1 VKLAEVPLA
10 AMKSTTPLPR
20 VLTAAVSFLLLATS
34 GPAAEFKFGDKTFT
48 VPDGYTVERI
58 AAAPL
63 VDRPIA
69 VAFDEQ
75 GRMYATDSAGM
86 TDKADKQ
93 LAAKPHRIR
102 RLVDTDGDGAFDTST
117 IFADKLMF
125 PEGCLWHEGSLYV
138 AAPPELWKFTDT
150 DDDGIADR
158 REVWHDGKTVTGCAN
173 DAHGPYLGRDG
184 WFYWTKGAFAE
195 QNYTLP
201 NGKPFK
207 TRASHIFRARPDH
220 SGLEPVLTGG
230 MDNPVNVT
238 FLSTGERILSCTF
251 FQYPAA
257 GRRDG
262 LIHAIYGGV
271 YGKTH
276 DSIYEHTMT
285 GEVMPVLT
293 HMGAAAPC
301 GLIAGSASLFGGG
314 QRDTLFACYFNLHQV
329 ARHELVPNGATF
341 TTRDMVFFASDH
353 PDVHPTDVLE
363 DADGSL
369 IVVDTGGWYKVCCP
383 TSQLAKPD
391 VLGAIYRV
399 RKVGAPK
406 PADPRGLK
414 IAWAKQSSA
423 DLARL
428 LDDPRHYVQQRAI
441 AQLGKLGGQAV
452 ATLAKVPGGKGSTT
466 AKQNAI
472 WALTRIEGKA
482 AREAV
487 STAVF
492 SQDIEVRLAAIHSA
506 GLWRD
511 AGALA
516 PLRYSLSRDNGP
528 AARAAAEALG
538 RIGDKSAVPLLLGA
552 AERLP
557 QIENTDAR
565 RVLEHSLIYALIEI
579 GDTTAIREEL
589 TRVLPAAR
597 QKLVLNTT
605 GGANDTAASLWRA
618 ALVALDQIGGNELK
632 PEEVAALRHSAHA
645 DLRETAFWIASH
657 RPEVGDRLA
666 LSYYGDLLFDSLPR
680 PDLATTSAQ
689 LARLA
694 GSKAIQDTLCK
705 LLTEPDV
712 PRLSR
717 RIAVRA
723 MTLARLKETP
733 AAWIEVLNRM
743 LGGDDFEVVAEAVT
757 AVRALNL
764 PKQGTKG
771 LFLTLQDVGADRDV
785 PADTR
790 LDALAIAG
798 TPASVD
804 KPLFD
809 FLLASVAPEQPHLS
823 RTAAANILAKAKLSP
838 AQQLALAEHA
848 RRVGPL
854 ELPRL
859 LPAFERGANEELGL
873 KLVAAL
879 GESAGVSGLRVDLL
893 KPLFAKYP
901 PAVQE
906 AGQKLITRFNADEA
920 AQAAQLGKL
929 VEELRGGDVRRGH
942 LVFLSAK
949 AACYSC
955 HKLGHGGGTLG
966 PDLTNIGKVRTE
978 RDLIEAIVFPNA
990 SFVRGYEPFTVAT
1003 KGGED
1008 FTGIIRN
1015 DAPDEIVLAVGPQL
1029 EQRIP
1034 RADVTELRPSAV
1046 SLMPAGLDAVLTK
1059 QELADLVAFLKNVQR

>member
-1 VKLAEVPLA
+1 MNPQPLVSRACLTALLLVPLA
-10 AMKSTTPLPR
+10 PSAFS
-20 VLTAAVSFLLLATS
+20 
-34 GPAAEFKFGDKTFT
+34 AEFKFGDATIT

-63 VDRPIA
+63 VERPIA
-69 VAFDEQ
+69 VSYDEL
-75 GRMYATDSAGM
+75 GRLYVTDSAGM

-93 LAAKPHRIR
+93 IIAKPHRIR
-102 RLVDTDGDGAFDTST
+102 RLVDTDGDGIFDQST
-117 IFADKLMF
+117 VFADKLMF

-138 AAPPELWKFTDT
+138 AAPPEIWKFTDT
-150 DDDGIADR
+150 DDDGVADR

-195 QNYTLP
+195 QSYTLP

-220 SGLEPVLTGG
+220 TGLEPVLTGG

-257 GRRDG
+257 GKRDG

-285 GEVMPVLT
+285 GDVLPVLT

-301 GLIAGSASLFGGG
+301 GLIAASGSLFGGG
-314 QRDTLFACYFNLHQV
+314 QRDNLYACYFNLHQV
-329 ARHELVPNGATF
+329 VRHELIPNGATF
-341 TTRDMVFFASDH
+341 TTRDTVFFASDH

-369 IVVDTGGWYKVCCP
+369 IIVDTGGWYKVCCP

-399 RKVGAPK
+399 RKVGAPRL
-406 PADPRGLK
+406 ADPRGLK
-414 IAWAKQSSA
+414 IAWAKQSPA

-428 LDDPRHYVQQRAI
+428 LDDPRHYVQQRAL
-441 AQLGKLGGQAV
+441 AQLGKLGGSAV
-452 ATLAKVPGGKGSTT
+452 ATLASVPGGRGSTV

-472 WALTRIEGKA
+472 WALTRIEGNA
-482 AREAV
+482 ARAAV
-487 STAVF
+487 NAAIASP
-492 SQDIEVRLAAIHSA
+492 DPEVRLAAIHSA
-506 GLWRD
+506 ALWRD
-511 AGALA
+511 AGALPA
-516 PLRYSLSRDNGP
+516 LLSALSRDLGP
-528 AARAAAEALG
+528 TARAAAEALG
-538 RIGDKSAVPLLLGA
+538 RLGDPRAVPALLATA
-552 AERLP
+552 ARLP
-557 QIENTDAR
+557 QIENADAR
-565 RVLEHSLIYALIEI
+565 RVLEHSLTYALIEI
-579 GDTTAIREEL
+579 GNPTAIREEL
-589 TRVLPAAR
+589 TRALPAAR
-597 QKLVLNTT
+597 QPLVLHNT
-605 GGANDTAASLWRA
+605 GGDHTAAAALWRA
-618 ALVALDQIGGNELK
+618 ALVALDQIGGTELK
-632 PEEVAALRHSAHA
+632 PEEVAALRHAAHA

-666 LSYYGDLLFDSLPR
+666 RDFQTDLLQSGAAR
-680 PDLATTSAQ
+680 PAPDTLAVQ

-694 GSKAIQDTLCK
+694 KSPAIQQTLHAIAGN
-705 LLTEPDV
+705 TQAPPDA
-712 PRLSR
+712 RL
-717 RIAVRA
+717 IALRA
-723 MTLARLKETP
+723 MAHAGLKETP
-733 AAWIEVLNRM
+733 SAWLDTLTALLR
-743 LGGDDFEVVAEAVT
+743 GDHAELTRQSVAT
-757 AVRALNL
+757 LRALTL
-764 PKQGTKG
+764 PKRAPEE
-771 LFLTLQDVGADRDV
+771 LLAALREIGARADL

-798 TPASVD
+798 TPATVEQ
-804 KPLFD
+804 PLFD
-809 FLLASVAPEQPHLS
+809 FLLASVAPAQPHLT
-823 RTAAANILAKAKLSP
+823 RTTAANILAKARLSP
-838 AQQLALAEHA
+838 AQQLALADAA
-848 RRVGPL
+848 RTLGPL
-854 ELPRL
+854 ELPRI
-859 LPAFERGANEELGL
+859 LPAFERGANEALGR

-879 GESAGVSGLRVDLL
+879 GASTGFNGLRVDLL

-901 PAVQE
+901 PPVQA
-906 AGQKLITRFNADEA
+906 AGQALIARLNADEA
-920 AQAAQLGKL
+920 TQAAQLGRL
-929 VEELRGGDVRRGH
+929 VEELRDGDLRRGH

-949 AACYSC
+949 AACASC
-955 HKLGHGGGTLG
+955 HKLGHGGGNLG

-990 SFVRGYEPFTVAT
+990 SFVRGYEPFTVVT
-1003 KGGED
+1003 RGGD
-1008 FTGIIRN
+1008 DYTGIIRN
-1015 DAPDEIVLAVGPQL
+1015 DAPDEIVLAIGPQL

-1034 RADVTELRPSAV
+1034 RADVTEVRPAAV

-1059 QELADLVAFLKNVQR
+1059 QELADLVAFLKNAQR

>member
-1 VKLAEVPLA
+1 MNPQPLVFRA
-10 AMKSTTPLPR
+10 C
-20 VLTAAVSFLLLATS
+20 LTALLLVP
-34 GPAAEFKFGDKTFT
+34 PAPPAFPAEFKFGDATLT

-63 VDRPIA
+63 VERPIA
-69 VAFDEQ
+69 VSFDEQ
-75 GRMYATDSAGM
+75 GRLYVTDSAGM
-86 TDKADKQ
+86 TDKAEQQ

-102 RLVDTDGDGAFDTST
+102 RLADTDGDGIFDTST

-125 PEGCLWHEGSLYV
+125 PEGCLWHQGSLYV
-138 AAPPELWKFTDT
+138 AAPPEIWKFTDT
-150 DDDGIADR
+150 DDDGVADR
-158 REVWHDGKTVTGCAN
+158 REVWHDGKTLTGCAN

-201 NGKPFK
+201 NGRPFT

-257 GRRDG
+257 GKRDG

-285 GEVMPVLT
+285 GDVLPVLA

-301 GLIAGSASLFGGG
+301 GLIAASGGLFGGG
-314 QRDTLFACYFNLHQV
+314 QRDNLYACYFNLHQV
-329 ARHELVPNGATF
+329 VRHELVPNGATF
-341 TTRDMVFFASDH
+341 TTRDTVFFASDH

-399 RKVGAPK
+399 RKLGAPK
-406 PADPRGLK
+406 PADPRGLQ
-414 IAWAKQSSA
+414 IAWAKQSPA
-423 DLARL
+423 NLARL
-428 LDDPRHYVQQRAI
+428 LEDPRHYVQQRAI
-441 AQLGKLGGQAV
+441 VQLGELGTRAV
-452 ATLAKVPGGKGSTT
+452 STLAKVPGGEGSTI

-482 AREAV
+482 AR
-487 STAVF
+487 TAVNAAIA
-492 SQDIEVRLAAIHSA
+492 SPAPEVRLAAIHSA
-506 GLWRD
+506 ALWRD
-511 AGALA
+511 ASALPA
-516 PLRYSLSRDNGP
+516 LLPALTRDLGST
-528 AARAAAEALG
+528 ARAAAEALG
-538 RIGDKSAVPLLLGA
+538 RIGDQSAVPALLATA
-552 AERLP
+552 ARLP
-557 QIENTDAR
+557 QIENADAR

-579 GDTTAIREEL
+579 GNPTAIREEL

-597 QKLVLNTT
+597 QKLVLTTT
-605 GGANDTAASLWRA
+605 GGDHDSAAALWRA
-618 ALVALDQIGGNELK
+618 ALVALDQIGGPELK
-632 PEEVAALRHSAHA
+632 PEEVAALRHAVHA
-645 DLRETAFWIASH
+645 ELRETAFWIASH

-666 LSYYGDLLFDSLPR
+666 RDFHSDLFLNNAPR
-680 PDLATTSAQ
+680 PDPETTPVQ

-694 GSKAIQDTLCK
+694 KSPAIQETLHTIAGSNDAP
-705 LLTEPDV
+705 LDS
-712 PRLSR
+712 RL
-717 RIAVRA
+717 IALRA
-723 MTLARLKETP
+723 MAQANLKETP
-733 AAWIEVLNRM
+733 RSWLDLLPGVLATHQPDLVRQAVAA
-743 LGGDDFEVVAEAVT
+743 A
-757 AVRALNL
+757 RAWTL
-764 PKQGTKG
+764 PKKGTDD
-771 LFLTLQDVGADRDV
+771 LFAALRATGANAWL
-785 PADTR
+785 PADVR

-798 TPASVD
+798 TPASVEQ
-804 KPLFD
+804 PLFD
-809 FLLASVAPEQPHLS
+809 FLLASAAPTQPHLT
-823 RTAAANILAKAKLSP
+823 RTTAANILAKARLSP
-838 AQQLALAEHA
+838 AQQLALADAA
-848 RRVGPL
+848 RTLGPL
-854 ELPRL
+854 ELPRV
-859 LPAFERGANEELGL
+859 LPAFERGANETLGL
-873 KLVAAL
+873 KLVNALHTAA
-879 GESAGVSGLRVDLL
+879 GFHGLRVDLL
-893 KPLFAKYP
+893 KSLFAKYP
-901 PAVQE
+901 PPVLA
-906 AGQKLITRFNADEA
+906 AGQALIARLNADEA
-920 AQAAQLGKL
+920 TQAAQLGRL
-929 VEELRGGDVRRGH
+929 VEELRDGDVRRGH

-990 SFVRGYEPFTVAT
+990 SFVRGYEPFTVIT
-1003 KGGED
+1003 KGGDD
-1008 FTGIIRN
+1008 FTGVIRN

-1029 EQRIP
+1029 EQRIA
-1034 RADVTELRPSAV
+1034 RADVRELRPSAV
-1046 SLMPAGLDAVLTK
+1046 SLMPAGLDTVLTK
-1059 QELADLVAFLKNVQR
+1059 QELADLVAFLKHARR

>member
-1 VKLAEVPLA
+1 MKPVSSVLLA
-10 AMKSTTPLPR
+10 AG
-20 VLTAAVSFLLLATS
+20 TAAWLLAHAS
-34 GPAAEFKFGDKTFT
+34 PARAAEFKFGDATIT
-48 VPDGYTVERI
+48 VPDGYMVERI
-58 AAAPL
+58 AAAP
-63 VDRPIA
+63 VVERPIA

-93 LAAKPHRIR
+93 IIAKPHRIR
-102 RLVDTDGDGAFDTST
+102 RLVDTNGDGVFDNST
-117 IFADKLMF
+117 VFADKLMF

-150 DDDGIADR
+150 DDDGVADQ

-195 QNYTLP
+195 QNYTLS

-220 SGLEPVLTGG
+220 TGLEPVLTGG

-257 GRRDG
+257 GKRDG

-285 GEVMPVLT
+285 GDVLPVLA

-301 GLIAGSASLFGGG
+301 GLIAASGSLFGGG
-314 QRDTLFACYFNLHQV
+314 QRDNLYACYFNLHQV
-329 ARHELVPNGATF
+329 VRHELVPNGATF
-341 TTRDMVFFASDH
+341 TTRDTVFFSSDH

-406 PADPRGLK
+406 LTDPRGLK
-414 IAWAKQSSA
+414 IAWAKQSAA
-423 DLARL
+423 DLAKL
-428 LDDPRHYVQQRAI
+428 LDDPRHCVQQRAI
-441 AQLGKLGGQAV
+441 AELGKLGGPV
-452 ATLAKVPGGKGSTT
+452 VSTLAKIPGGKGSTT
-466 AKQNAI
+466 SKQNSL
-472 WALTRIEGKA
+472 WALARIEGKA
-482 AREAV
+482 AREAGR
-487 STAVF
+487 SAIY
-492 SQDIEVRLAAIHSA
+492 SQDLGVRLAAIHSA
-506 GLWRD
+506 ALWRD

-516 PLRYSLSRDNGP
+516 PLKYSLSRDNGP

-538 RIGDKSAVPLLLGA
+538 RIGDQSAVPLLLGV

-557 QIENTDAR
+557 QVENADAR

-579 GDTTAIREEL
+579 GDASAIREEL

-618 ALVALDQIGGNELK
+618 ALVAMDQIGGMELK
-632 PEEVAALRHSAHA
+632 PEEVAALRYSAHA
-645 DLRETAFWIASH
+645 DLRETAFWIASR

-680 PDLATTSAQ
+680 PDIATTSAQ

-717 RIAVRA
+717 RIAVHA

-743 LGGDDFEVVAEAVT
+743 LGGNDFEVVAEAVT

-798 TPASVD
+798 TPATVEQ
-804 KPLFD
+804 PLFD
-809 FLLASVAPEQPHLS
+809 FLLASVAPTQPHLT
-823 RTAAANILAKAKLSP
+823 RTTAANILAKARLSP
-838 AQQLALAEHA
+838 AQQLALADAA
-848 RRVGPL
+848 RALGPL
-854 ELPRL
+854 ELPRV
-859 LPAFERGANEELGL
+859 LPAFERGANEALGL

-879 GESAGVSGLRVDLL
+879 GASTGFNGLRVDLL

-901 PAVQE
+901 PPVQT
-906 AGQKLITRFNADEA
+906 AGQALIARLNADEA
-920 AQAAQLGKL
+920 TQAAQLGRL
-929 VEELRGGDVRRGH
+929 VEELRDGDIRRGH

-949 AACYSC
+949 AACASC
-955 HKLGHGGGTLG
+955 HKLGHGGGNLG

-1003 KGGED
+1003 KSGDD

-1015 DAPDEIVLAVGPQL
+1015 DAPDEVVLAIGPQL
-1029 EQRIP
+1029 EQRIA

-1046 SLMPAGLDAVLTK
+1046 SLMPAGLDAVLTR